1 MSVFKPYDKYRALAD
16 ESMTVAVTRRG
27 RRISCPKRK
36 SILKPPQN
44 QSRVKQ
50 ETCKTGNM
58 LHNLTVPSRMKLPE
72 AIPAKRIPI
81 RKQHDQILKAIWC
94 PLPLWILKYI

>member
-1 MSVFKPYDKYRALAD
+1 MIMKSMDDAKLCFMNVFKPYDKYRALAD
-16 ESMTVAVTRRG
+16 ESMTVPVTRRG

-50 ETCKTGNM
+50 ETCYT
-58 LHNLTVPSRMKLPE
+58 T
-72 AIPAKRIPI
+72 
-81 RKQHDQILKAIWC
+81 
-94 PLPLWILKYI
+94 